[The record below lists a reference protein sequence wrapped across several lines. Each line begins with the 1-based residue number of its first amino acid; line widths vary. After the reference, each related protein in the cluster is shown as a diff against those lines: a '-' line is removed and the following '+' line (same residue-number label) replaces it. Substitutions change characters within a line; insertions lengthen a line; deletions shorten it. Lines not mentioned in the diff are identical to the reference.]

1 MSANPFNLFD
11 KVSKDVTV
19 EKFTTN
25 ILYYDEKINKCRIYD
40 ENNLKWNKIE
50 CAMFLSL
57 NDILNQI
64 MAKEKLLHTPLIK
77 IIYESGLWGVI
88 FTPEE
93 DDWIVHGVTKG
104 YA

>member
-1 MSANPFNLFD
+1 
-11 KVSKDVTV
+11 
-19 EKFTTN
+19 
-25 ILYYDEKINKCRIYD
+25 
-40 ENNLKWNKIE
+40 
-50 CAMFLSL
+50 MFLSL